1 MRLLKIAGIAI
12 LITFIVGCATE
23 VPPPRADVE
32 AKNINWGALG
42 KFIGAEYASANDTLR
57 VVDSQKGTLQIQLI
71 DGERPRTIILE
82 VSPGP
87 KFETYYV
94 KAINSGILN
103 DYAGLVYFDKNGRM
117 HQIEGNLGFYDLT
130 ITDSGASFYNQYLL
144 NLESLK
150 RVPGTYTLDNG
161 TAIPVSNEPGSQLR
175 KLHDS
180 LPGYGLWETKI
191 GQTLLGD
198 IDLVR
203 IGKTQ
208 AGDLRLFFMTLEE
221 KDLLQLTFSK
231 SLNIK
236 ESTAQFKS
244 GPPVKAEKITFN
256 QTELEM
262 QFSVPHTGRGGYT
275 KYVRRLFLRGD
286 RIINFSSVH
295 DSDNENPTLLYRTYN
310 PLTEKGMI
318 AAMQRREEINRQRA
332 KDAAYEEQRA
342 LERAEE
348 RRATERSIISGL
360 NSGFAQAQQSN
371 NRLNQMSQN
380 FERDLHNNLQ
390 KIKSDQDKQREAAK
404 AAAAQLIASNNAA
417 KLIAPSA
424 SITGSSAQAGSESTS
439 SKAEPRVQQ
448 QKAEQRQNR
457 ERQEEERRASQ
468 KMASEK
474 EKRIREETANQ
485 DKLKQQQAL
494 KNHLAA
500 EKNGIRLRAATCPG
514 GGGYPSVIG
523 TRPSITPKVAQC
535 LIVHFEAL
543 CPGER
548 PGTGVRGTIDQFQG
562 SGSCFDSSQ
571 PMPRK
576 LACDVSQAMVAVT
589 NVSSCP

>member
-1 MRLLKIAGIAI
+1 MRLLKIASMAI
-12 LITFIVGCATE
+12 FITFLVGCAIE
-23 VPPPRADVE
+23 VPPPRAGIEVKD
-32 AKNINWGALG
+32 INWGALG

-57 VVDSQKGTLQIQLI
+57 VIDSKKGTLHIQLI

-82 VSPGP
+82 VTPGQKP
-87 KFETYYV
+87 ETYYV

-117 HQIEGNLGFYDLT
+117 HQIEGNLGFYNLT
-130 ITDSGASFYNQYLL
+130 ITDSGASFYNPYLL

-150 RVPGTYTLDNG
+150 RVPDTYTLDNG
-161 TAIPVSNEPGSQLR
+161 KAIPVSNEPESPLR

-198 IDLVR
+198 IDLLR
-203 IGKTQ
+203 IEKTQ
-208 AGDLRLFFMTLEE
+208 AGDLRLLFMTLEE
-221 KDLLQLTFSK
+221 KNLLQLTFSK
-231 SLNIK
+231 SMDTK
-236 ESTAQFKS
+236 GSTAQFKS
-244 GPPVKAEKITFN
+244 SPPVKADKITFN

-262 QFSVPHTGRGGYT
+262 QFSVPLANRGGYS
-275 KYVRRLFLRGD
+275 KYVRRLFIRGD

-295 DSDNENPTLLYRTYN
+295 DSDKENPSLFYRTYG
-310 PLTEKGMI
+310 PLTENGMI
-318 AAMQRREEINRQRA
+318 AAMQQREKFHRQQA

-360 NSGFAQAQQSN
+360 NRGFAQAQQSN
-371 NRLNQMSQN
+371 DRLNQMSQN
-380 FERDLHNNLQ
+380 FERNLNNDLQ
-390 KIKSDQDKQREAAK
+390 KMKSDQDKQREAAK

-424 SITGSSAQAGSESTS
+424 SITGSSAQAGSEATS
-439 SKAEPRVQQ
+439 NKAEPPAQR

-474 EKRIREETANQ
+474 EKRIREDAANQ

-500 EKNGIRLRAATCPG
+500 EKNGIRLRATSCPG

-548 PGTGVRGTIDQFQG
+548 PGTGVRGTVDQFQG

-576 LACDVSQAMVAVT
+576 LACDVSQAMVSVT